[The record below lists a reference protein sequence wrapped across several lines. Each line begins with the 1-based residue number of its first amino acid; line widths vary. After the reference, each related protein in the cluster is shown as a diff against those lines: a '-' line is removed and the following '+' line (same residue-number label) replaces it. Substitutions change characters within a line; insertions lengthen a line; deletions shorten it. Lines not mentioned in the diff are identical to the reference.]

1 MQNETTDKLELAAK
15 FVNNTDAP
23 IFLTGKAGT
32 GKTTFLKELSRTT
45 HKKMVIVAPTGIAA
59 LNAGGITIH
68 SQFLFPLGFF
78 LPVNEPEGTFSDQYG
93 CFTQYTLNRKHPI
106 SALKRNV
113 LKSIDLLVI
122 DEVSM
127 LRADI
132 LDAIDYRLRSAKRNY
147 SRPFGGVQVLM
158 IGDLY
163 QLPPIVRENEWSI
176 LKNFYSSIHFFE
188 AKVLKESG
196 LVYLE
201 LDKIFRQKDYDFIQ
215 LLNNLRDNKV
225 TRQDIALLNSHYKL
239 PAEAKEIRDCITL
252 TTHNY
257 KADQINRERL
267 DAIAKPSHYYEAQ
280 VQGDFPENLFPAAE
294 SLELREGAQVMF
306 IKNDSSGAGDYF
318 NGKLAQV
325 DKLREDEIEV
335 IFEDSHSP
343 YLLKREI
350 WENKKYVIDSDSK
363 ELDEDVVGTFGHF
376 PIKLAWAVTVHKSQ
390 GLTFDRAIID
400 VGRAFAPGQVYVAL
414 SRLRSLE
421 GLILLSKIEDDV
433 LFADAEVNRFVSQ
446 VSDHEKLPEL
456 LKNSEQNYLHQLVIG
471 GFDLEG
477 LDRDFKAFL
486 RKSDSSMEFED
497 PEMREAIPAI
507 SKKVSEQVSI
517 GKKFTNQLRSLLVDQ
532 NISMLQE
539 RLEKGTKYFKDFL
552 EAELQALLIH
562 AAEVSRFTRTKTY
575 LREMEILEVS
585 LLKKFSDI
593 NKISEVVDSI
603 LNGTETKKNE
613 ELDKERSRMLMRLRE
628 RAKYLAEEN
637 PKFTSNKSGRKK
649 GGKPNLKRKV
659 GETYELTFGLIKEG
673 KSIGDIVVARGLAE
687 STIKRH
693 LVKGIKEGKVEL
705 EECLPLE
712 IISEIN
718 SEVESGKGPQELR
731 RHFEEK
737 YDYDTIRMVLAGRS
751 YN

>member
-1 MQNETTDKLELAAK
+1 MQKESTDRLKLAAK
-15 FVNNTDAP
+15 FVNNTAAP

-45 HKKMVIVAPTGIAA
+45 YKKMVIVAPTGIAA

-78 LPVNEPEGTFSDQYG
+78 LPVNEPEGTFSDKYG
-93 CFTQYTLNRKHPI
+93 CFTQYTLNRKHPM
-106 SALKRNV
+106 SSLKRNV

-147 SRPFGGVQVLM
+147 STPFGGVQILM

-163 QLPPIVRENEWSI
+163 QLPPIVRENEWSV

-201 LDKIFRQKDYDFIQ
+201 LDKIFRQKDDEFIQ

-225 TRQDIALLNSHYKL
+225 TKKDIGLLNSHYKS
-239 PAEAKEIRDCITL
+239 PGEVGKMRDCITL

-267 DAIAKPSHYYEAQ
+267 DAILKPSHYYEAHI
-280 VQGDFPENLFPAAE
+280 QGDFPENLFPVAE

-306 IKNDSSGAGDYF
+306 IKNDSSGSGDYF

-325 DKLREDEIEV
+325 EKLREDEIEV
-335 IFEDSHSP
+335 IFEGSHTP
-343 YLLKREI
+343 YSLKREV
-350 WENKKYVIDSDSK
+350 WENKKYVIDSQSK
-363 ELDEDVVGTFGHF
+363 ELEEEVVGTFAHF

-421 GLILLSKIEDDV
+421 GLVLLSKIEDNV
-433 LFADAEVNRFVSQ
+433 LFTDREVNQFVSQ
-446 VSDHEKLPEL
+446 VSDATKLPAL
-456 LKNSEQNYLHQLVIG
+456 LKQSEENYLHHLVIN

-477 LDRDFKAFL
+477 LEKDFKAFL
-486 RKSDSSMEFED
+486 KKSKSSMEFED
-497 PEMREAIPAI
+497 PEMREAVPSIA
-507 SKKVSEQVSI
+507 KKLSEQVQI
-517 GKKFTNQLRSLLVDQ
+517 GKKFINQLRSLLVEQ
-532 NISMLQE
+532 NIPMLQE
-539 RLEKGTKYFKDFL
+539 RLKKGSIYFKELL
-552 EAELQALLIH
+552 ESELQSLLIH

-575 LREMEILEVS
+575 LREMETLEIS
-585 LLKKFSDI
+585 LLKKHSDI
-593 NKISEVVDSI
+593 SKIADVVDSI
-603 LNGTETKKNE
+603 LNGTESKKNE
-613 ELDKERSRMLMRLRE
+613 ELDRERSRMLMRLRDK
-628 RAKYLAEEN
+628 AKSLAEEN
-637 PKFTSNKSGRKK
+637 PKFTSNKTGRKK

-673 KSIGDIVVARGLAE
+673 KSIGDIIVTRGLAE
-687 STIKRH
+687 STIKKH

-712 IISEIN
+712 TISEIN

-731 RHFEEK
+731 RHFEDK

-751 YN
+751 FN